1 MVSCGLIVIP
11 VCWWPPQPSS
21 FRTLFNFRFAFHR
34 KALRTFKDLGQMSG
48 EENIGCL
55 AAAVSLERRPAS
67 SCLKIVPVDGV
78 ILVSFRGDV
87 GDATWR

>member
-1 MVSCGLIVIP
+1 MLVATPTVIF
-11 VCWWPPQPSS
+11 SHM
-21 FRTLFNFRFAFHR
+21 FNFHFALYR
-34 KALRTFKDLGQMSG
+34 KALRTFKYLGQLSG

-78 ILVSFRGDV
+78 ILVSFRGDDN
-87 GDATWR
+87 DATWR